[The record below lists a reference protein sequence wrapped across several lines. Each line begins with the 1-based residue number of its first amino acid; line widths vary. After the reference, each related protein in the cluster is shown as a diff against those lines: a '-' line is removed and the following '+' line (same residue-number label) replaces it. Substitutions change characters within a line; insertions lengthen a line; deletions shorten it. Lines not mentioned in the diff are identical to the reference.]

1 MEERSTEV
9 EKGRPFIIIITTIVK
24 IIIIKIIITIII
36 TKIIIIIKMFIT
48 IIIMMTSLKRVEE
61 RSSEVEE
68 GRLPATAATSTRSL
82 WILSISKRLL
92 IHYTAYRA

>member
-1 MEERSTEV
+1 MNKKVEERSSEV
-9 EKGRPFIIIITTIVK
+9 EVIIT
-24 IIIIKIIITIII
+24 IIKII
-36 TKIIIIIKMFIT
+36 IT

-68 GRLPATAATSTRSL
+68 GRLPATAATSTHSL

-92 IHYTAYRA
+92 IHYIANKTLDPLNI

>member
-1 MEERSTEV
+1 MKR
-9 EKGRPFIIIITTIVK
+9 RDLFI
-24 IIIIKIIITIII
+24 IIIIKII
-36 TKIIIIIKMFIT
+36 IT

-92 IHYTAYRA
+92 IYRTRYRANFFLPPKSVYYEDADEVSARLAQS

>member
-24 IIIIKIIITIII
+24 IIIIKIIITIVII
-36 TKIIIIIKMFIT
+36 KITIIIIIL
-48 IIIMMTSLKRVEE
+48 MTSLKRVEE

>member
-1 MEERSTEV
+1 MYFMIMISHKNMNKKVEERSSEV
-9 EKGRPFIIIITTIVK
+9 EV
-24 IIIIKIIITIII
+24 IITII
-36 TKIIIIIKMFIT
+36 KIVII

-82 WILSISKRLL
+82 
-92 IHYTAYRA
+92 

>member
-1 MEERSTEV
+1 MNKKVEERSSEV
-9 EKGRPFIIIITTIVK
+9 EVIIT
-24 IIIIKIIITIII
+24 IIKIIIII
-36 TKIIIIIKMFIT
+36 
-48 IIIMMTSLKRVEE
+48 IIIMMTSLKRVEG

-92 IHYTAYRA
+92 IYRTRYRANFFLPPNICVL

>member
-1 MEERSTEV
+1 M
-9 EKGRPFIIIITTIVK
+9 
-24 IIIIKIIITIII
+24 IIITITIVMTSLKRGGREVIIKI
-36 TKIIIIIKMFIT
+36 TKIIIT

-82 WILSISKRLL
+82 
-92 IHYTAYRA
+92 